1 MCDYSQNYVFLS
13 FEKEC
18 DYSHNY
24 VFLSFDKECDYSHTF
39 YCVFRKILYS
49 MWKYSFQKLT
59 IVTII
64 QHFYPSV
71 SSLADYSHTI
81 FGVFK
86 NLGKIVTIVKLSQY
100 FWDLKN
106 GSIFYSMLNFKF

>member
-1 MCDYSQNYVFLS
+1 MCDYSQNYVFRSL
-13 FEKEC
+13 EKEF

-39 YCVFRKILYS
+39 YCVFRKNLYIIYS
-49 MWKYSFQKLT
+49 MWKYSFQILT

-64 QHFYPSV
+64 QHFYP
-71 SSLADYSHTI
+71 I
-81 FGVFK
+81 VFK

>member
-1 MCDYSQNYVFLS
+1 MCDYSHNYVFLS

-39 YCVFRKILYS
+39 YCVFRKILYIIYS

-71 SSLADYSHTI
+71 SSLADFS
-81 FGVFK
+81 
-86 NLGKIVTIVKLSQY
+86 VTIVTQ
-100 FWDLKN
+100 FW
-106 GSIFYSMLNFKF
+106 SF